1 MKKVKK
7 IITGFLTV
15 FLFMAM
21 VLPMTTVKASEE
33 KEVAEKRMYTVTFR
47 AGNVAS
53 FDTDKITV
61 SDGMEVTKNYIKVK
75 VAKGDTLALT
85 VPDWESDARLTSWF
99 SNCLHYEK
107 EAAYGLK
114 AFSGVVGTAVER
126 NTEYVLDYKRLI
138 NPVSYTVSFV
148 DSQTKEQIAAPQIIY
163 GNAEETITVLPVTVS
178 DYTPTESRK
187 TLKLE
192 KGKENTA
199 TFEYCYTGTVETITS
214 TVTNVVPGTTRTETV
229 VNEVEET
236 VIVPGTA
243 QPSGFT
249 ANVVN
254 NASNTANNR
263 ANGGGNA
270 LNTPAGNIANNVA
283 DNSANNAADNAVN
296 APADENEDQTVDD
309 GNVEIPEEQTPL
321 VDGDENDGV
330 VDIEE
335 SVTPLA
341 NTAEDE
347 STVSGD
353 VDGKDADLAA
363 QEIDAASV
371 PVAVPVIGG
380 IAAVFVVGLIV
391 FLIYKNRK
399 RSK

>member
-15 FLFMAM
+15 FIFMAL

-33 KEVAEKRMYTVTFR
+33 KEAVEKRMYTVTFR
-47 AGNVAS
+47 AGNIAC
-53 FDTDKITV
+53 FDIDKITV
-61 SDGMEVTKNYIKVK
+61 SEGMEVTKNYIKVK
-75 VAKGDTLALT
+75 VAKGDTLAFT
-85 VPDWESDARLTSWF
+85 VPGWESDARLTSWF

-114 AFSGVVGTAVER
+114 AFNGVVGTAVER

-138 NPVSYTVSFV
+138 DPVSYTVSFI
-148 DSQTKEQIAAPQIIY
+148 DSQTKEQIAAPQITY
-163 GNAEETITVLPVTVS
+163 GNAEETITVIPVTVP
-178 DYTPTESRK
+178 DYTPVESSK
-187 TLKLE
+187 IIKLE

-199 TFEYCYTGTVETITS
+199 TFEYRYTGAVETITS

-236 VIVPGTA
+236 VIVPGTS
-243 QPSGFT
+243 QPTGFT

-254 NASNTANNR
+254 NASNAVN
-263 ANGGGNA
+263 APVGN
-270 LNTPAGNIANNVA
+270 TANNVA
-283 DNSANNAADNAVN
+283 DNSANNADQNVDN
-296 APADENEDQTVDD
+296 

-321 VDGDENDGV
+321 VDGV

-335 SVTPLA
+335 SETPLA

-380 IAAVFVVGLIV
+380 IAAVFIAGLIA
-391 FLIYKNRK
+391 FLVYKNRK

>member
-33 KEVAEKRMYTVTFR
+33 KEAVEKRMYTVTFR
-47 AGNVAS
+47 AGNIAC

-75 VAKGDTLALT
+75 VAKGDTLAFT
-85 VPDWESDARLTSWF
+85 VPGWESDARLTSWF

-114 AFSGVVGTAVER
+114 AFNGVVGTAVER

-138 NPVSYTVSFV
+138 DPVSYTVSFI
-148 DSQTKEQIAAPQIIY
+148 DSQTKEQIATPQIIY
-163 GNAEETITVLPVTVS
+163 GNAEETITVIPVTVS
-178 DYTPTESRK
+178 DYTPTESSK
-187 TLKLE
+187 IIKLE

-199 TFEYCYTGTVETITS
+199 TFEYRYTGAVETITS

-236 VIVPGTA
+236 VIVPGTS
-243 QPSGFT
+243 QPTGFT

-254 NASNTANNR
+254 NASNAVN
-263 ANGGGNA
+263 APVGN
-270 LNTPAGNIANNVA
+270 TANNVA
-283 DNSANNAADNAVN
+283 DNNANNAADNAVN
-296 APADENEDQTVDD
+296 APADDNEDRTVDD
-309 GNVEIPEEQTPL
+309 SNVEIPEEQTPL
-321 VDGDENDGV
+321 VDGDGNDGV

-335 SVTPLA
+335 SETPLA

-347 STVSGD
+347 NTVSGD
-353 VDGKDADLAA
+353 VDGNDADLAA

-380 IAAVFVVGLIV
+380 IAAVFIAGLIA
-391 FLIYKNRK
+391 FLVYKNRK

>member
-15 FLFMAM
+15 FIFMAL

-33 KEVAEKRMYTVTFR
+33 KEAVEKRMYTVTFR
-47 AGNVAS
+47 AGNIAC
-53 FDTDKITV
+53 FDIDKITV
-61 SDGMEVTKNYIKVK
+61 SEGMEVTKNYIKVK
-75 VAKGDTLALT
+75 VAKGDTLAFT
-85 VPDWESDARLTSWF
+85 VPGWESDARLTSWF

-114 AFSGVVGTAVER
+114 AFNGVVGTAVER

-138 NPVSYTVSFV
+138 DPVSYTVSFI
-148 DSQTKEQIAAPQIIY
+148 DSQTKEQIAAPQITY
-163 GNAEETITVLPVTVS
+163 GNAEETITVIPVTVP
-178 DYTPTESRK
+178 DYTPVESSK
-187 TLKLE
+187 IIKLE

-199 TFEYCYTGTVETITS
+199 TFEYRYTGAVETITS

-236 VIVPGTA
+236 VIVPGTS
-243 QPSGFT
+243 QPTGFT

-254 NASNTANNR
+254 NASNAVNAPVGNTAK
-263 ANGGGNA
+263 
-270 LNTPAGNIANNVA
+270 NVA
-283 DNSANNAADNAVN
+283 DNNANNAADNAVN
-296 APADENEDQTVDD
+296 APADDNEDQTVDD
-309 GNVEIPEEQTPL
+309 SNVEIPEEQTPL
-321 VDGDENDGV
+321 VDGDGNDGV
-330 VDIEE
+330 VAIEE
-335 SVTPLA
+335 SETPLA
-341 NTAEDE
+341 NTAEDA
-347 STVSGD
+347 STASGD
-353 VDGKDADLAA
+353 VNGKDADLAA

-380 IAAVFVVGLIV
+380 ITAVFVVGLIV

-399 RSK
+399 KSK

>member
-7 IITGFLTV
+7 ISTGFLTV

-47 AGNVAS
+47 AGNIAC

-75 VAKGDTLALT
+75 VAKGDTLAFT

-114 AFSGVVGTAVER
+114 AFNGVVGTAVER

-138 NPVSYTVSFV
+138 NPVSYTVSFI
-148 DSQTKEQIAAPQIIY
+148 DSQTKEQIATPQIIY
-163 GNAEETITVLPVTVS
+163 GNAEETITVIPVTVS
-178 DYTPTESRK
+178 DYTPTESSK

-192 KGKENTA
+192 KGKENAA
-199 TFEYCYTGTVETITS
+199 TFEYHYTGAVETITS
-214 TVTNVVPGTTRTETV
+214 TVTNVVLGTTRTETV

-236 VIVPGTA
+236 VIVPGTS
-243 QPSGFT
+243 QPTGFT

-254 NASNTANNR
+254 NASNAVN
-263 ANGGGNA
+263 APVGN
-270 LNTPAGNIANNVA
+270 TANNVA
-283 DNSANNAADNAVN
+283 DNNANNAADNAVN
-296 APADENEDQTVDD
+296 APADDNEDQTVDD
-309 GNVEIPEEQTPL
+309 SNVEITEEQTPL
-321 VDGDENDGV
+321 VDGDGNDGV

-335 SVTPLA
+335 SETPLA
-341 NTAEDE
+341 NTEEDA
-347 STVSGD
+347 STASGD
-353 VDGKDADLAA
+353 VDGNDADLAA

-380 IAAVFVVGLIV
+380 ITAVFVVGLIV

-399 RSK
+399 QSK

>member
-15 FLFMAM
+15 FIFMAL

-33 KEVAEKRMYTVTFR
+33 KEVVEKRMYTVTFR
-47 AGNVAS
+47 AGNIAC
-53 FDTDKITV
+53 FDIDKITV
-61 SDGMEVTKNYIKVK
+61 SEGMEVTKNYIKVK
-75 VAKGDTLALT
+75 VAKGDTLAFT
-85 VPDWESDARLTSWF
+85 VPGWESDARLTSWF

-114 AFSGVVGTAVER
+114 AFNGVVGTAVER

-138 NPVSYTVSFV
+138 DPVSYTVSFI
-148 DSQTKEQIAAPQIIY
+148 DSQTKEQIAAPQITY
-163 GNAEETITVLPVTVS
+163 GNAEETITVTPVTVS
-178 DYTPTESRK
+178 DYTPMESSK
-187 TLKLE
+187 IIKLE

-199 TFEYCYTGTVETITS
+199 TFEYRYTGAVETITS

-229 VNEVEET
+229 VTRSRRRSSFPEL
-236 VIVPGTA
+236 
-243 QPSGFT
+243 PSRPDVT

-254 NASNTANNR
+254 NASNTADNR

-270 LNTPAGNIANNVA
+270 ANTAATNTANNVA
-283 DNSANNAADNAVN
+283 DNSANN
-296 APADENEDQTVDD
+296 EDQNVDN

-321 VDGDENDGV
+321 VAEGNDGV

-335 SVTPLA
+335 SETPLA
-341 NTAEDE
+341 NTAEDA

-353 VDGKDADLAA
+353 VNGKDADLAA

-380 IAAVFVVGLIV
+380 ITAVFIAGLIA
-391 FLIYKNRK
+391 FLVYKNRK

>member
-7 IITGFLTV
+7 IITGFLMV
-15 FLFMAM
+15 FIFMAL

-33 KEVAEKRMYTVTFR
+33 KEAVEKRMYTVTFR
-47 AGNVAS
+47 AGNIAC
-53 FDTDKITV
+53 FDIDKITV
-61 SDGMEVTKNYIKVK
+61 SEGMEVTKNYIKVK
-75 VAKGDTLALT
+75 VAKGDTLAFT
-85 VPDWESDARLTSWF
+85 VPGWESDARLTSWF

-114 AFSGVVGTAVER
+114 DFNGVAGTAVER

-138 NPVSYTVSFV
+138 DPVSYTVSFI
-148 DSQTKEQIAAPQIIY
+148 DSQTKEQIAAPQITY
-163 GNAEETITVLPVTVS
+163 GNAEETITVIPVTVP
-178 DYTPTESRK
+178 DYTPTESSK
-187 TLKLE
+187 IIKLE

-199 TFEYCYTGTVETITS
+199 TFEYRYTGAVETITS

-229 VNEVEET
+229 VSEVEET
-236 VIVPGTA
+236 VIVPGTS
-243 QPSGFT
+243 QPTGFT

-254 NASNTANNR
+254 NASNAVNAPVGNTANNVADNN
-263 ANGGGNA
+263 ANNA
-270 LNTPAGNIANNVA
+270 ADTAATNTANNVA
-283 DNSANNAADNAVN
+283 DNSANNADQNVDN
-296 APADENEDQTVDD
+296 

-321 VDGDENDGV
+321 VDEDGNDGV

-335 SVTPLA
+335 SETPLA

-380 IAAVFVVGLIV
+380 IAAVFIAGLIA
-391 FLIYKNRK
+391 FLVYKNRK

>member
-7 IITGFLTV
+7 IITGFLMV
-15 FLFMAM
+15 FIFMAL

-33 KEVAEKRMYTVTFR
+33 KEVAGKRMYTVTFR

-75 VAKGDTLALT
+75 VAKGDTLAFT
-85 VPDWESDARLTSWF
+85 VPGWESDARLTSWF

-138 NPVSYTVSFV
+138 DPVSYTVSFI
-148 DSQTKEQIAAPQIIY
+148 DSQTKEQIAAPQITY
-163 GNAEETITVLPVTVS
+163 GNAEETITVIPVTVP
-178 DYTPTESRK
+178 DYTPVESSK
-187 TLKLE
+187 IIKLE

-199 TFEYCYTGTVETITS
+199 TFEYRYTGAVETITS

-229 VNEVEET
+229 VSEVEET
-236 VIVPGTA
+236 VIVPGAA
-243 QPSGFT
+243 QPSGVT

-254 NASNTANNR
+254 NASNAVN
-263 ANGGGNA
+263 APVGN
-270 LNTPAGNIANNVA
+270 TANNVA
-283 DNSANNAADNAVN
+283 DNNANNAADNAVN
-296 APADENEDQTVDD
+296 APADDNEDQTVDD
-309 GNVEIPEEQTPL
+309 SNVEIPEEQTPL
-321 VDGDENDGV
+321 VDGDGNDGV

-335 SVTPLA
+335 SETPLA

-347 STVSGD
+347 NTVSGD

-380 IAAVFVVGLIV
+380 IVAVFIAGLIA
-391 FLIYKNRK
+391 FLVYKNRK

>member
-15 FLFMAM
+15 FIFMAL

-33 KEVAEKRMYTVTFR
+33 KEVVEKRMYTVTFR
-47 AGNVAS
+47 AGNIAC
-53 FDTDKITV
+53 FDIDKITV
-61 SDGMEVTKNYIKVK
+61 SEGMEVTKNYIKVK
-75 VAKGDTLALT
+75 VAKGDTLAFT
-85 VPDWESDARLTSWF
+85 VPGWESDARLTSWF

-114 AFSGVVGTAVER
+114 AFNGVVGTVVER

-138 NPVSYTVSFV
+138 DPVSYTVSFI
-148 DSQTKEQIAAPQIIY
+148 DSQTKEQIAAPQITY
-163 GNAEETITVLPVTVS
+163 GNAEETITVIPVTVP
-178 DYTPTESRK
+178 DYTPTESSK
-187 TLKLE
+187 IIKLE

-199 TFEYCYTGTVETITS
+199 TFEYRYTGAVETITS

-236 VIVPGTA
+236 VIVPGTF
-243 QPSGFT
+243 QPTGFT

-254 NASNTANNR
+254 NASNAVN
-263 ANGGGNA
+263 APVGN
-270 LNTPAGNIANNVA
+270 T
-283 DNSANNAADNAVN
+283 ANNAADNAVN
-296 APADENEDQTVDD
+296 APADDNEDQTVDD
-309 GNVEIPEEQTPL
+309 SNVEIPEEQTPL
-321 VDGDENDGV
+321 VDGDGNDGA

-335 SVTPLA
+335 SETPLA
-341 NTAEDE
+341 NTAEDA
-347 STVSGD
+347 STASGD
-353 VDGKDADLAA
+353 VNGNDADLAA

-380 IAAVFVVGLIV
+380 IAAVFIAGLIA
-391 FLIYKNRK
+391 FLVYKNRK

>member
-15 FLFMAM
+15 FIFMAL

-33 KEVAEKRMYTVTFR
+33 KEAVEKRMYTVTFR
-47 AGNVAS
+47 AGNIAC
-53 FDTDKITV
+53 FDIDKITV
-61 SDGMEVTKNYIKVK
+61 SEGMEVTKNYIKVK
-75 VAKGDTLALT
+75 VAKGDTLAFT
-85 VPDWESDARLTSWF
+85 VPGWESDAGLTSWF

-114 AFSGVVGTAVER
+114 AFNGVVGTAVER

-138 NPVSYTVSFV
+138 DPVSYTVSFI
-148 DSQTKEQIAAPQIIY
+148 DSQTKEQIAAPQITY
-163 GNAEETITVLPVTVS
+163 GNAEETITVIPVTVP
-178 DYTPTESRK
+178 DYTPVESSK
-187 TLKLE
+187 IIKLE

-199 TFEYCYTGTVETITS
+199 TFEYRYTGAVETITS

-236 VIVPGTA
+236 VIVPGTS
-243 QPSGFT
+243 QPTGFT

-254 NASNTANNR
+254 NASNAVN
-263 ANGGGNA
+263 APVGN
-270 LNTPAGNIANNVA
+270 TANNVA
-283 DNSANNAADNAVN
+283 DNNANNAADNAVN
-296 APADENEDQTVDD
+296 APADDNEDQTVDD
-309 GNVEIPEEQTPL
+309 SNVEIPEEQTPL
-321 VDGDENDGV
+321 VDGDGNDGV
-330 VDIEE
+330 VAIEE
-335 SVTPLA
+335 SETPLA
-341 NTAEDE
+341 NTAEDA
-347 STVSGD
+347 STASGD
-353 VDGKDADLAA
+353 VNGNDADLAA

-380 IAAVFVVGLIV
+380 ITAVFVVGLIV

-399 RSK
+399 KSK

>member
-75 VAKGDTLALT
+75 VAKGDTLAFT
-85 VPDWESDARLTSWF
+85 VPGWESDARLTSWF

-114 AFSGVVGTAVER
+114 AFNGVVGTAVER

-138 NPVSYTVSFV
+138 DPVSYTVSFI
-148 DSQTKEQIAAPQIIY
+148 DSQTKEQIATPQIIY
-163 GNAEETITVLPVTVS
+163 GNAEETITVIPVTVS
-178 DYTPTESRK
+178 DYTPTESSK
-187 TLKLE
+187 IIKLE

-199 TFEYCYTGTVETITS
+199 TFEYRYTGAVETITS

-236 VIVPGTA
+236 VIVPGTS
-243 QPSGFT
+243 QPTGFT

-254 NASNTANNR
+254 NASNAVN
-263 ANGGGNA
+263 APVGN
-270 LNTPAGNIANNVA
+270 TANNVA
-283 DNSANNAADNAVN
+283 DNNANNAADNAVN
-296 APADENEDQTVDD
+296 APADDNEDRTVDD
-309 GNVEIPEEQTPL
+309 SNVEIPEEQTPL
-321 VDGDENDGV
+321 VDGDGNDGV

-335 SVTPLA
+335 SETPLA

-347 STVSGD
+347 NTVSGD
-353 VDGKDADLAA
+353 VDGNDADLAA

-380 IAAVFVVGLIV
+380 IAAVFIAGLIA
-391 FLIYKNRK
+391 FLVYKNRK

>member
-15 FLFMAM
+15 FIFMAL

-33 KEVAEKRMYTVTFR
+33 KEVVEKRMYTVTFR
-47 AGNVAS
+47 AGNIAC
-53 FDTDKITV
+53 FDIDKITV
-61 SDGMEVTKNYIKVK
+61 SEGMEVTKNYIKVK
-75 VAKGDTLALT
+75 VAKGDTLAFT
-85 VPDWESDARLTSWF
+85 VPGWESDARLTSWF

-114 AFSGVVGTAVER
+114 AFNGVVGTVVER

-138 NPVSYTVSFV
+138 DPVSYTVSFI
-148 DSQTKEQIAAPQIIY
+148 DSQTKEQIAAPQITY
-163 GNAEETITVLPVTVS
+163 GNAEETITVIPVTVP
-178 DYTPTESRK
+178 DYTPTESSK
-187 TLKLE
+187 IIKLE

-199 TFEYCYTGTVETITS
+199 TFEYRYTGAVETITS

-236 VIVPGTA
+236 VIVPGTS
-243 QPSGFT
+243 QPTGFT

-254 NASNTANNR
+254 NASNAVN
-263 ANGGGNA
+263 APVGN
-270 LNTPAGNIANNVA
+270 TANNVA
-283 DNSANNAADNAVN
+283 DNNANNASNAVN
-296 APADENEDQTVDD
+296 APADDNEDQTVDD
-309 GNVEIPEEQTPL
+309 SNVEIPEEQTPL
-321 VDGDENDGV
+321 VDGDGNDGA

-335 SVTPLA
+335 SETPLA
-341 NTAEDE
+341 NTAEDA
-347 STVSGD
+347 STASGD
-353 VDGKDADLAA
+353 VNGNDADLAA

-380 IAAVFVVGLIV
+380 ITAVFVVGLIV

-399 RSK
+399 KSK

>member
-15 FLFMAM
+15 FIFMAL

-33 KEVAEKRMYTVTFR
+33 KEVVEKRMYTVTFR
-47 AGNVAS
+47 AGNIAC
-53 FDTDKITV
+53 FDIDKITV
-61 SDGMEVTKNYIKVK
+61 SEGMEVTKNYIKVK
-75 VAKGDTLALT
+75 VVKGDTLAFT
-85 VPDWESDARLTSWF
+85 VPGWESDARLTSWF

-114 AFSGVVGTAVER
+114 AFNGVVGTAVER

-138 NPVSYTVSFV
+138 NPVSYTVSFI
-148 DSQTKEQIAAPQIIY
+148 DSQTKEQIAAPQITY
-163 GNAEETITVLPVTVS
+163 GNAEETITVIPVTVP
-178 DYTPTESRK
+178 DYTPTESSK
-187 TLKLE
+187 IIKLE

-199 TFEYCYTGTVETITS
+199 TFEYRYTGAVETITS

-236 VIVPGTA
+236 VIVPGTS
-243 QPSGFT
+243 QPTGFT

-254 NASNTANNR
+254 NASNAVN
-263 ANGGGNA
+263 APVGN
-270 LNTPAGNIANNVA
+270 T
-283 DNSANNAADNAVN
+283 ANNAADNAVN
-296 APADENEDQTVDD
+296 APADDNEDQTVDD
-309 GNVEIPEEQTPL
+309 SNVEIPEEQTPL
-321 VDGDENDGV
+321 VDGDGNDGA

-335 SVTPLA
+335 SETPLA
-341 NTAEDE
+341 NTAEDA
-347 STVSGD
+347 STASGD
-353 VDGKDADLAA
+353 VNGNDADLAA

-380 IAAVFVVGLIV
+380 ITAVFVVGLIV

>member
-15 FLFMAM
+15 FIFMAM

-75 VAKGDTLALT
+75 VAKGDTLAFT
-85 VPDWESDARLTSWF
+85 VPGWESDAGLTSWF

-138 NPVSYTVSFV
+138 DPVSYTVSFI
-148 DSQTKEQIAAPQIIY
+148 DSQTKEQIATPQIIY
-163 GNAEETITVLPVTVS
+163 GNAEETIMVTPVTVS
-178 DYTPTESRK
+178 DYTPTESSK
-187 TLKLE
+187 IIKLE

-199 TFEYCYTGTVETITS
+199 TFEYRYTGAVETITS
-214 TVTNVVPGTTRTETV
+214 TVTNVVSGTTRTETV

-236 VIVPGTA
+236 VIVPGTS
-243 QPSGFT
+243 QPTGFT

-254 NASNTANNR
+254 NASNAVN
-263 ANGGGNA
+263 APVGN
-270 LNTPAGNIANNVA
+270 TANNVA
-283 DNSANNAADNAVN
+283 DNNANNAADNAVN
-296 APADENEDQTVDD
+296 APADDNEDQTVDD
-309 GNVEIPEEQTPL
+309 NNVEIPEEQTPL
-321 VDGDENDGV
+321 VDGDGNDGV

-335 SVTPLA
+335 SETPLA

-347 STVSGD
+347 NTVSGD
-353 VDGKDADLAA
+353 VDGNDADLAA

-380 IAAVFVVGLIV
+380 IAAVFIAGLIA
-391 FLIYKNRK
+391 FLVYKNRK

>member
-7 IITGFLTV
+7 IITGFLMV
-15 FLFMAM
+15 FIFMAM

-33 KEVAEKRMYTVTFR
+33 KEAVEKRMYTVTFR

-75 VAKGDTLALT
+75 VAKGDTLAFT
-85 VPDWESDARLTSWF
+85 VPGWESDAGLTSWF

-114 AFSGVVGTAVER
+114 DFNGVVGTAVER

-138 NPVSYTVSFV
+138 DPVSYTVSFI
-148 DSQTKEQIAAPQIIY
+148 DSQTKEQIATPQIIY
-163 GNAEETITVLPVTVS
+163 GNAEETIMVTPVTVS
-178 DYTPTESRK
+178 DYTPTESSK
-187 TLKLE
+187 IIKLE

-199 TFEYCYTGTVETITS
+199 TFEYRYTGAVETITS

-229 VNEVEET
+229 VSEVEET
-236 VIVPGTA
+236 VIVPGAA
-243 QPSGFT
+243 QPSGVT

-254 NASNTANNR
+254 NASNAVN
-263 ANGGGNA
+263 APVGN
-270 LNTPAGNIANNVA
+270 TANNVA
-283 DNSANNAADNAVN
+283 DNNANNAADNAVN
-296 APADENEDQTVDD
+296 APADDNEDQTVDD
-309 GNVEIPEEQTPL
+309 SNVEIPEEQTPL
-321 VDGDENDGV
+321 VDGDGNDGA

-335 SVTPLA
+335 SETPLA
-341 NTAEDE
+341 NTAEDA
-347 STVSGD
+347 STASGD
-353 VDGKDADLAA
+353 VNGNDADLAA

-380 IAAVFVVGLIV
+380 ITAVFVVGLIV

-399 RSK
+399 KSK

>member
-15 FLFMAM
+15 FIFMAL

-33 KEVAEKRMYTVTFR
+33 KEVVEKRMYTVTFR
-47 AGNVAS
+47 AGNIAC
-53 FDTDKITV
+53 FDIDKITV
-61 SDGMEVTKNYIKVK
+61 SEGMEVTKNYIKVK
-75 VAKGDTLALT
+75 VAKGDTLAFT
-85 VPDWESDARLTSWF
+85 VPGWESDARLTSWF

-114 AFSGVVGTAVER
+114 AFNGVVGTVVER

-138 NPVSYTVSFV
+138 DPVSYTVSFI
-148 DSQTKEQIAAPQIIY
+148 DSQTKEQIAAPQITY
-163 GNAEETITVLPVTVS
+163 GNAEETITVIPVTVP
-178 DYTPTESRK
+178 DYTPTESSK
-187 TLKLE
+187 IIKLE
-192 KGKENTA
+192 KGKGNTA
-199 TFEYCYTGTVETITS
+199 TFEYRYTGAVETITS

-236 VIVPGTA
+236 VIVPGTF
-243 QPSGFT
+243 QPTGFT

-254 NASNTANNR
+254 NASNAVN
-263 ANGGGNA
+263 APVGN
-270 LNTPAGNIANNVA
+270 T
-283 DNSANNAADNAVN
+283 ANNAADNAVN
-296 APADENEDQTVDD
+296 APADDNEDQTVDD
-309 GNVEIPEEQTPL
+309 SNVEIPEEQTPL
-321 VDGDENDGV
+321 VDGDGNDGA

-335 SVTPLA
+335 SETPLA
-341 NTAEDE
+341 NTAEDA
-347 STVSGD
+347 STASGD
-353 VDGKDADLAA
+353 VNGNDADLAA

-380 IAAVFVVGLIV
+380 ITAVFVVGLIV

-399 RSK
+399 KSK

>member
-33 KEVAEKRMYTVTFR
+33 KEAVEKRMYTVTFR
-47 AGNVAS
+47 AGNIAC

-75 VAKGDTLALT
+75 VAKGDTLAFT
-85 VPDWESDARLTSWF
+85 VPGWESDARLTSWF

-114 AFSGVVGTAVER
+114 AFNGVVGTAVER

-138 NPVSYTVSFV
+138 DPVSYTVSFI
-148 DSQTKEQIAAPQIIY
+148 DSQTKEQIATPQIIY
-163 GNAEETITVLPVTVS
+163 GNAEETITVIPVTVS
-178 DYTPTESRK
+178 DYTPTESSK

-192 KGKENTA
+192 KGKENAA
-199 TFEYCYTGTVETITS
+199 TFEYHYTGAVETITS

-236 VIVPGTA
+236 VIVPGTS
-243 QPSGFT
+243 QPTGFT

-254 NASNTANNR
+254 NASNAVN
-263 ANGGGNA
+263 APVGN
-270 LNTPAGNIANNVA
+270 TANNVA
-283 DNSANNAADNAVN
+283 DNNANNAADNAVN
-296 APADENEDQTVDD
+296 APADDNEDQTVDD
-309 GNVEIPEEQTPL
+309 SNVEIPEEQTPL
-321 VDGDENDGV
+321 VDGDGNDGV

-335 SVTPLA
+335 SETPLA

-347 STVSGD
+347 NTVSGD
-353 VDGKDADLAA
+353 VDGNDADLAA

-380 IAAVFVVGLIV
+380 IAAVFIAGLIA
-391 FLIYKNRK
+391 FLVYKNRK

>member
-47 AGNVAS
+47 AGNIAC

-75 VAKGDTLALT
+75 VAKGDTLAFT
-85 VPDWESDARLTSWF
+85 VPGWESDARLTSWF

-138 NPVSYTVSFV
+138 DPVSYTVSFI
-148 DSQTKEQIAAPQIIY
+148 DSQTKEQIATPQIIY
-163 GNAEETITVLPVTVS
+163 GNAEETITVIPVTVS
-178 DYTPTESRK
+178 DYTPTESSK
-187 TLKLE
+187 IIKLE

-199 TFEYCYTGTVETITS
+199 TFEYRYTGAVETITS

-236 VIVPGTA
+236 VIVPGTS
-243 QPSGFT
+243 QPTGFT

-254 NASNTANNR
+254 NASNAVN
-263 ANGGGNA
+263 APVGN
-270 LNTPAGNIANNVA
+270 TANNVA
-283 DNSANNAADNAVN
+283 DNNANNAADNAVN
-296 APADENEDQTVDD
+296 APADDNEDQTVDD
-309 GNVEIPEEQTPL
+309 SNVEIPEEQTPL
-321 VDGDENDGV
+321 VDGDGNDGV

-335 SVTPLA
+335 SETPLA
-341 NTAEDE
+341 NTAEDA
-347 STVSGD
+347 STASGD
-353 VDGKDADLAA
+353 VNGNDADLAA

-380 IAAVFVVGLIV
+380 ITAVFVVGLIV

-399 RSK
+399 KSK

>member
-15 FLFMAM
+15 FLFMAL

-33 KEVAEKRMYTVTFR
+33 KEAVEKRMYTVTFR
-47 AGNVAS
+47 AGNIAC

-75 VAKGDTLALT
+75 VAKGDTLAFT
-85 VPDWESDARLTSWF
+85 VPGWESDARLTSWF

-114 AFSGVVGTAVER
+114 AFNGVVGTAVER

-138 NPVSYTVSFV
+138 DPVSYTVSFI
-148 DSQTKEQIAAPQIIY
+148 DSQTKEQIATPQIIY
-163 GNAEETITVLPVTVS
+163 GNAEETITVIPVTVS
-178 DYTPTESRK
+178 DYTPTESSK
-187 TLKLE
+187 IIKLE

-199 TFEYCYTGTVETITS
+199 TFEYRYTGAVETITS

-236 VIVPGTA
+236 VIVPGTS
-243 QPSGFT
+243 QPTGFT

-254 NASNTANNR
+254 NASNAVN
-263 ANGGGNA
+263 APVGN
-270 LNTPAGNIANNVA
+270 TANNVA
-283 DNSANNAADNAVN
+283 DNNANNAADNAVN
-296 APADENEDQTVDD
+296 APADDNEDQTVDD
-309 GNVEIPEEQTPL
+309 SNVEIPEEQTPL
-321 VDGDENDGV
+321 VDGDGNDGV

-335 SVTPLA
+335 SETPLA

-347 STVSGD
+347 NTVSGD
-353 VDGKDADLAA
+353 VDGNDADLAS

-380 IAAVFVVGLIV
+380 ITAVFVVGLIV

-399 RSK
+399 QSK

>member
-7 IITGFLTV
+7 IITGFLMV
-15 FLFMAM
+15 FIFMAM

-33 KEVAEKRMYTVTFR
+33 KEAVEKRMYTVTFR

-75 VAKGDTLALT
+75 VAKGDTLAFT
-85 VPDWESDARLTSWF
+85 VPSWESDAGLTSWF

-114 AFSGVVGTAVER
+114 AFNGVVGTVVER

-138 NPVSYTVSFV
+138 DPVSYTVSFI
-148 DSQTKEQIAAPQIIY
+148 DSQTKEQIAAPQITY
-163 GNAEETITVLPVTVS
+163 GNAEETITVIPVTVP
-178 DYTPTESRK
+178 DYTPVESSK
-187 TLKLE
+187 IIKLE

-199 TFEYCYTGTVETITS
+199 TFEYRYTGAVETITS

-229 VNEVEET
+229 VSEVEET
-236 VIVPGTA
+236 VIVPGAA
-243 QPSGFT
+243 QPSGVT

-254 NASNTANNR
+254 NASNAVN
-263 ANGGGNA
+263 APVGN
-270 LNTPAGNIANNVA
+270 TANNVA
-283 DNSANNAADNAVN
+283 DNNANNAADNAVN
-296 APADENEDQTVDD
+296 APADDNEDQTVDD
-309 GNVEIPEEQTPL
+309 SNVEIPEEQTPL
-321 VDGDENDGV
+321 VDGDGNDGA

-335 SVTPLA
+335 SETPLA
-341 NTAEDE
+341 NTAEDA
-347 STVSGD
+347 STASGD
-353 VDGKDADLAA
+353 VNGNDADLAA

-380 IAAVFVVGLIV
+380 ITAVFVVGLIV

-399 RSK
+399 KSK

>member
-15 FLFMAM
+15 FIFMAL

-33 KEVAEKRMYTVTFR
+33 KEVVEKRMYTVTFR
-47 AGNVAS
+47 AGNIAC
-53 FDTDKITV
+53 FDIDKITV
-61 SDGMEVTKNYIKVK
+61 SEGMEVTKNYIKVK
-75 VAKGDTLALT
+75 VAKGDTLAFT
-85 VPDWESDARLTSWF
+85 VPGWESDARLTSWF

-114 AFSGVVGTAVER
+114 AFNGVVGTAVER

-138 NPVSYTVSFV
+138 DPVSYTVSFI
-148 DSQTKEQIAAPQIIY
+148 DSQTKEQIAAPQITY
-163 GNAEETITVLPVTVS
+163 GNAEETITVIPVTVP
-178 DYTPTESRK
+178 DYTPVESSK
-187 TLKLE
+187 IIKLE

-199 TFEYCYTGTVETITS
+199 TFEYRYTGAVETITS

-236 VIVPGTA
+236 VIVPGTS
-243 QPSGFT
+243 QPTGFT

-254 NASNTANNR
+254 NASNAVN
-263 ANGGGNA
+263 APVGN
-270 LNTPAGNIANNVA
+270 TANNVA
-283 DNSANNAADNAVN
+283 DNNANNAADNAVN
-296 APADENEDQTVDD
+296 APADDNEDQTVDD
-309 GNVEIPEEQTPL
+309 SNVEIPEEQTPL
-321 VDGDENDGV
+321 VDGDGNDGA

-335 SVTPLA
+335 SETPLA

-353 VDGKDADLAA
+353 VDGNDADLAA

-380 IAAVFVVGLIV
+380 ITAVFVVGLIV

-399 RSK
+399 KSK

>member
-1 MKKVKK
+1 MKTVKK

-15 FLFMAM
+15 FIFMAL

-33 KEVAEKRMYTVTFR
+33 KEVAGKRMYTVTFR

-75 VAKGDTLALT
+75 VAKGDTLAFT
-85 VPDWESDARLTSWF
+85 VPGWESDAGLTSWF

-138 NPVSYTVSFV
+138 DPVSYTVSFI
-148 DSQTKEQIAAPQIIY
+148 DSQTKEQIAAPQITY
-163 GNAEETITVLPVTVS
+163 GNAEETITVIPVTVP
-178 DYTPTESRK
+178 DYTSVESSK
-187 TLKLE
+187 IIKLE

-199 TFEYCYTGTVETITS
+199 TFEYRYTGAVETITS

-229 VNEVEET
+229 VSEVEET
-236 VIVPGTA
+236 VSIPGAA
-243 QPSGFT
+243 QPSGVT

-254 NASNTANNR
+254 NASNAV
-263 ANGGGNA
+263 
-270 LNTPAGNIANNVA
+270 NTPVGNTANNVA
-283 DNSANNAADNAVN
+283 DNNANNAADNAVN
-296 APADENEDQTVDD
+296 APADDNEDQTVDD
-309 GNVEIPEEQTPL
+309 SNVEIPEEQTPL
-321 VDGDENDGV
+321 VDGDGNDGV

-335 SVTPLA
+335 SETPLA
-341 NTAEDE
+341 NTAEDA
-347 STVSGD
+347 STASGD
-353 VDGKDADLAA
+353 VNGNDADLAA

-380 IAAVFVVGLIV
+380 IAAVFIAGLIA
-391 FLIYKNRK
+391 FLVYKNRK

>member
-15 FLFMAM
+15 FIFMAL

-33 KEVAEKRMYTVTFR
+33 KEAVEKRMYTVTFR
-47 AGNVAS
+47 AGNIAC
-53 FDTDKITV
+53 FDIDKITV
-61 SDGMEVTKNYIKVK
+61 SEGMEVTKNYIKVK
-75 VAKGDTLALT
+75 VAKGDTLAFT
-85 VPDWESDARLTSWF
+85 VPGWESDARLTSWF

-114 AFSGVVGTAVER
+114 AFNGVVGTAVER

-138 NPVSYTVSFV
+138 DPVSYTVSFI
-148 DSQTKEQIAAPQIIY
+148 DSQTKEQIAAPQITY
-163 GNAEETITVLPVTVS
+163 GNAEETITVIPVTVP
-178 DYTPTESRK
+178 DYTPVESSK
-187 TLKLE
+187 IIKLE

-199 TFEYCYTGTVETITS
+199 TFEYRYTGAVETITS

-236 VIVPGTA
+236 VIVPGTS
-243 QPSGFT
+243 QPTGFT

-254 NASNTANNR
+254 NASNAVN
-263 ANGGGNA
+263 APVGN
-270 LNTPAGNIANNVA
+270 TANNVA
-283 DNSANNAADNAVN
+283 DNNENNAADNAVN
-296 APADENEDQTVDD
+296 APADDNEDQTVDD
-309 GNVEIPEEQTPL
+309 SNVEIPEEQTPL
-321 VDGDENDGV
+321 VDGDGNDGV
-330 VDIEE
+330 VAIEE
-335 SVTPLA
+335 SETPLA
-341 NTAEDE
+341 NTAEDA
-347 STVSGD
+347 STASGD
-353 VDGKDADLAA
+353 VNGKDADLAA

-380 IAAVFVVGLIV
+380 ITAVFVVGLIV

-399 RSK
+399 KSK

>member
-15 FLFMAM
+15 FIFMAL

-33 KEVAEKRMYTVTFR
+33 KEVVEKRMYTVTFR
-47 AGNVAS
+47 AGNIAC
-53 FDTDKITV
+53 FDIDKITV
-61 SDGMEVTKNYIKVK
+61 SEGMEVTKNYIKVK
-75 VAKGDTLALT
+75 VAKGDTLAFT
-85 VPDWESDARLTSWF
+85 VPGWESDARLTSWF

-114 AFSGVVGTAVER
+114 AFNGVVGTVVER

-138 NPVSYTVSFV
+138 DPVSYTVSFI
-148 DSQTKEQIAAPQIIY
+148 DSQTKEQIAAPQITY
-163 GNAEETITVLPVTVS
+163 GNAEETITVIPVTVP
-178 DYTPTESRK
+178 DYTPTESSK
-187 TLKLE
+187 IIKLE

-199 TFEYCYTGTVETITS
+199 TFEYRYTGAVETITS

-236 VIVPGTA
+236 VIVPGTS
-243 QPSGFT
+243 QPTGFT

-254 NASNTANNR
+254 NASNAVN
-263 ANGGGNA
+263 APVGN
-270 LNTPAGNIANNVA
+270 T
-283 DNSANNAADNAVN
+283 ANNAADNAVN
-296 APADENEDQTVDD
+296 APADDNEDQTVDD
-309 GNVEIPEEQTPL
+309 SNVEIPEEQTPL
-321 VDGDENDGV
+321 VDGDGNDGA

-335 SVTPLA
+335 SETPLA
-341 NTAEDE
+341 NTAEDA
-347 STVSGD
+347 STASGD
-353 VDGKDADLAA
+353 VNGNDADLAA
-363 QEIDAASV
+363 QEIDAAYV

-380 IAAVFVVGLIV
+380 ITAVFVVGLIV

-399 RSK
+399 KSK

>member
-15 FLFMAM
+15 FIFMAL

-33 KEVAEKRMYTVTFR
+33 KEVVEKRMYTVTFR
-47 AGNVAS
+47 AGNIAC
-53 FDTDKITV
+53 FDIDKITV
-61 SDGMEVTKNYIKVK
+61 SEGMEVTKNYIKVK
-75 VAKGDTLALT
+75 VAKGDTLAFT
-85 VPDWESDARLTSWF
+85 VPGWESDARLTSWF

-114 AFSGVVGTAVER
+114 AFNGVVGTVVER

-138 NPVSYTVSFV
+138 DPVSYTVSFI
-148 DSQTKEQIAAPQIIY
+148 DSQTKEQIAAPQITY
-163 GNAEETITVLPVTVS
+163 GNAEETITVIPVTVP
-178 DYTPTESRK
+178 DYTPTESSK
-187 TLKLE
+187 IIKLE

-199 TFEYCYTGTVETITS
+199 TFEYRYTGAVETITS

-236 VIVPGTA
+236 VIVPGTS
-243 QPSGFT
+243 QPTGFT

-254 NASNTANNR
+254 NASNAVN
-263 ANGGGNA
+263 APVGN
-270 LNTPAGNIANNVA
+270 TANNVA
-283 DNSANNAADNAVN
+283 DNNANNVADNAVN
-296 APADENEDQTVDD
+296 APADDNEDQTVDD
-309 GNVEIPEEQTPL
+309 SNVEIPEEQTPL
-321 VDGDENDGV
+321 VDGDGNDGV
-330 VDIEE
+330 VAIEE
-335 SVTPLA
+335 SETPLA

-380 IAAVFVVGLIV
+380 ITAVFVVGLIV

-399 RSK
+399 KSK

>member
-21 VLPMTTVKASEE
+21 VLPMTMVKASEE

-47 AGNVAS
+47 AGNIAC

-75 VAKGDTLALT
+75 VAKGDTLAFT
-85 VPDWESDARLTSWF
+85 VPGWESDARLTSWF

-114 AFSGVVGTAVER
+114 AFNGVVGTAVER

-138 NPVSYTVSFV
+138 DPVSYTVSFI
-148 DSQTKEQIAAPQIIY
+148 DSQTKEQIATPQIIY
-163 GNAEETITVLPVTVS
+163 GNAEETITVIPVTVS
-178 DYTPTESRK
+178 DYTPTESSK
-187 TLKLE
+187 IIKLE

-199 TFEYCYTGTVETITS
+199 TFEYRYSGAVETITS

-236 VIVPGTA
+236 VIVPGTS
-243 QPSGFT
+243 QPTGFT

-254 NASNTANNR
+254 NASNAVN
-263 ANGGGNA
+263 APVGN
-270 LNTPAGNIANNVA
+270 TANNVA
-283 DNSANNAADNAVN
+283 DNNANNAADNAVN
-296 APADENEDQTVDD
+296 APADDNEDRTVDD
-309 GNVEIPEEQTPL
+309 SNVEIPEEQTPL
-321 VDGDENDGV
+321 VDGDGNDGV

-335 SVTPLA
+335 SETPLA

-347 STVSGD
+347 NTVSGD
-353 VDGKDADLAA
+353 VDGNDADLAS

-380 IAAVFVVGLIV
+380 IAAVFIAGLIA
-391 FLIYKNRK
+391 FLVYKNRK

>member
-15 FLFMAM
+15 FIFMAL

-33 KEVAEKRMYTVTFR
+33 KEVVEKRMYTVTFR
-47 AGNVAS
+47 AGNIAC
-53 FDTDKITV
+53 FDIDKITV
-61 SDGMEVTKNYIKVK
+61 SEGMEVTKNYIKVK
-75 VAKGDTLALT
+75 VAKGDTLAFT
-85 VPDWESDARLTSWF
+85 VPGWESDARLTSWF

-114 AFSGVVGTAVER
+114 AFNGVVGTAVER

-138 NPVSYTVSFV
+138 DPVSYTVSFI
-148 DSQTKEQIAAPQIIY
+148 DSQTKEQIATPQIIY
-163 GNAEETITVLPVTVS
+163 GNAEEIIMVTPVTVS
-178 DYTPTESRK
+178 DYTPTESSK
-187 TLKLE
+187 TIKLE
-192 KGKENTA
+192 KGKGNTA
-199 TFEYCYTGTVETITS
+199 TFEYHYTGAVETITS

-229 VNEVEET
+229 VSEVEET
-236 VIVPGTA
+236 VIIPGAA
-243 QPSGFT
+243 QPSGVT

-254 NASNTANNR
+254 NAANTA
-263 ANGGGNA
+263 AT
-270 LNTPAGNIANNVA
+270 NTANNVA
-283 DNSANNAADNAVN
+283 DNSANNADQNVDN
-296 APADENEDQTVDD
+296 

-321 VDGDENDGV
+321 VDGV

-335 SVTPLA
+335 SETPLA

-380 IAAVFVVGLIV
+380 IAAVFIAGLIA
-391 FLIYKNRK
+391 FLVYKNRK

>member
-15 FLFMAM
+15 FIFMAL

-33 KEVAEKRMYTVTFR
+33 KEVVEKRMYTVTFR
-47 AGNVAS
+47 AGNIAC
-53 FDTDKITV
+53 FDIDKITV
-61 SDGMEVTKNYIKVK
+61 SEGMEVTKNYIKVK
-75 VAKGDTLALT
+75 VVKGDTLAFT
-85 VPDWESDARLTSWF
+85 VPGWESDARLTSWF

-114 AFSGVVGTAVER
+114 AFNGVVGTAVER

-138 NPVSYTVSFV
+138 NPVSYTVSFI
-148 DSQTKEQIAAPQIIY
+148 DSQTKEQIAAPQITY
-163 GNAEETITVLPVTVS
+163 GNAEETITVIPVTVP
-178 DYTPTESRK
+178 DYTPTESSK
-187 TLKLE
+187 IIKLE

-199 TFEYCYTGTVETITS
+199 TFEYRYTGAVETITS

-236 VIVPGTA
+236 VIVPETS
-243 QPSGFT
+243 QPTGFT

-254 NASNTANNR
+254 NASNAVN
-263 ANGGGNA
+263 APVGN
-270 LNTPAGNIANNVA
+270 T
-283 DNSANNAADNAVN
+283 ANNAADNAVN
-296 APADENEDQTVDD
+296 APADDNEDQTVDD
-309 GNVEIPEEQTPL
+309 SNVEIPEEQTPL
-321 VDGDENDGV
+321 VDGDGNDGA

-335 SVTPLA
+335 SETPLA
-341 NTAEDE
+341 NTAEDA
-347 STVSGD
+347 STASGD
-353 VDGKDADLAA
+353 VNGNDADLAA

-380 IAAVFVVGLIV
+380 ITAVFVVGLIV

-399 RSK
+399 KSK

>member
-15 FLFMAM
+15 FIFMAL

-33 KEVAEKRMYTVTFR
+33 KEAVEKRMYTVTFR
-47 AGNVAS
+47 AGNIAC
-53 FDTDKITV
+53 FDIDKITV
-61 SDGMEVTKNYIKVK
+61 SEGMEVTKNYIKVK
-75 VAKGDTLALT
+75 VAKGDTLAFT
-85 VPDWESDARLTSWF
+85 VPGWESDAGLTSWF

-114 AFSGVVGTAVER
+114 AFNGVVGTVVER

-138 NPVSYTVSFV
+138 DPVSYTVSFI
-148 DSQTKEQIAAPQIIY
+148 DSQTKEQIAAPQITY
-163 GNAEETITVLPVTVS
+163 GNAEETITVIPVTVP
-178 DYTPTESRK
+178 DYTPTESSK
-187 TLKLE
+187 IIKLE
-192 KGKENTA
+192 KGKANTA
-199 TFEYCYTGTVETITS
+199 TFEYRYTGAVETITS

-236 VIVPGTA
+236 VIVPGTS
-243 QPSGFT
+243 QPTGFT

-254 NASNTANNR
+254 NASNAVN
-263 ANGGGNA
+263 APVGN
-270 LNTPAGNIANNVA
+270 TANNVA
-283 DNSANNAADNAVN
+283 DNNANNAADNAVN
-296 APADENEDQTVDD
+296 APADDNEDQTVDD
-309 GNVEIPEEQTPL
+309 SNVEIPEEQTPL
-321 VDGDENDGV
+321 VDGDGNDGV

-335 SVTPLA
+335 SETPLA
-341 NTAEDE
+341 NTTEDA
-347 STVSGD
+347 STASGD
-353 VDGKDADLAA
+353 VNGKDADLAA

-380 IAAVFVVGLIV
+380 ITAIFVVGLIV

-399 RSK
+399 KSK

>member
-15 FLFMAM
+15 FIFMAL

-33 KEVAEKRMYTVTFR
+33 KEAVGKRMYTVTFR
-47 AGNVAS
+47 AGNIAC
-53 FDTDKITV
+53 FDIDKITV
-61 SDGMEVTKNYIKVK
+61 SEGMEVTKNYIKVK
-75 VAKGDTLALT
+75 VAKGDTLAFT
-85 VPDWESDARLTSWF
+85 VPGWESDAGLTSWF

-114 AFSGVVGTAVER
+114 DFNGVVGTAVER

-138 NPVSYTVSFV
+138 DPVSYTVSFI
-148 DSQTKEQIAAPQIIY
+148 DSQTKEQIAAPQITY
-163 GNAEETITVLPVTVS
+163 GNAEETITVIPVTVP
-178 DYTPTESRK
+178 DYTPVESSK
-187 TLKLE
+187 IIKLE

-199 TFEYCYTGTVETITS
+199 TFEYRYTGAVETITS

-229 VNEVEET
+229 VSEVEET
-236 VIVPGTA
+236 VIVPGAA
-243 QPSGFT
+243 QPSGVT

-254 NASNTANNR
+254 NASNAVN
-263 ANGGGNA
+263 APVGN
-270 LNTPAGNIANNVA
+270 TANNVA
-283 DNSANNAADNAVN
+283 DNNANNAADNAVN
-296 APADENEDQTVDD
+296 APADDNEDQTVDD
-309 GNVEIPEEQTPL
+309 SNVEIPEEQTPL
-321 VDGDENDGV
+321 VDGDGNDGA

-335 SVTPLA
+335 SETPLA
-341 NTAEDE
+341 NTAEDA
-347 STVSGD
+347 STASGD
-353 VDGKDADLAA
+353 VNGNDADLAA

-380 IAAVFVVGLIV
+380 ITAVFVVGLIV

-399 RSK
+399 KSK

>member
-15 FLFMAM
+15 FIFMAL

-33 KEVAEKRMYTVTFR
+33 KEVVEKRMYTVTFR
-47 AGNVAS
+47 AGNIAC
-53 FDTDKITV
+53 FDIDKITV
-61 SDGMEVTKNYIKVK
+61 SEGMEVTKNYIKVK
-75 VAKGDTLALT
+75 VAKGDTLAFT
-85 VPDWESDARLTSWF
+85 VPGWESDARLTSWF

-114 AFSGVVGTAVER
+114 AFNGVVGTVVER

-138 NPVSYTVSFV
+138 DPVSYTVSFI
-148 DSQTKEQIAAPQIIY
+148 DSQTKEQIAAPQITY
-163 GNAEETITVLPVTVS
+163 GNAEETITVIPVTVP
-178 DYTPTESRK
+178 DYTPTESSK
-187 TLKLE
+187 IIKLE

-199 TFEYCYTGTVETITS
+199 TFEYRYTGAVETITS

-236 VIVPGTA
+236 VIVPGTS
-243 QPSGFT
+243 QPTGFT

-254 NASNTANNR
+254 NASNAV
-263 ANGGGNA
+263 NA
-270 LNTPAGNIANNVA
+270 PVSNT
-283 DNSANNAADNAVN
+283 ANNAADNAVN
-296 APADENEDQTVDD
+296 APADDNEDQTVDD
-309 GNVEIPEEQTPL
+309 SNVEIPEEQTPL
-321 VDGDENDGV
+321 VDGDGNDGA

-335 SVTPLA
+335 SETPLA
-341 NTAEDE
+341 NTAEDA
-347 STVSGD
+347 STASGD
-353 VDGKDADLAA
+353 VNGNDADLAA

-380 IAAVFVVGLIV
+380 ITAVFVVGLIV

-399 RSK
+399 KSK

>member
-7 IITGFLTV
+7 IITSFLTV

-47 AGNVAS
+47 AGNIAC

-114 AFSGVVGTAVER
+114 DFNGVVGTAVER

-138 NPVSYTVSFV
+138 DPVSYTVSFI
-148 DSQTKEQIAAPQIIY
+148 DSQTKEQIAAPQITY
-163 GNAEETITVLPVTVS
+163 GNAEETITVIPVTVP
-178 DYTPTESRK
+178 DYTPVESSK
-187 TLKLE
+187 IIKLE

-199 TFEYCYTGTVETITS
+199 TFEYRYTGAVETITS

-236 VIVPGTA
+236 VIVPGTS
-243 QPSGFT
+243 QPTGFT

-254 NASNTANNR
+254 NASNAVN
-263 ANGGGNA
+263 APVGN
-270 LNTPAGNIANNVA
+270 TANNVA
-283 DNSANNAADNAVN
+283 DNNANNAADNAVN
-296 APADENEDQTVDD
+296 ALADDNEDQTVDD
-309 GNVEIPEEQTPL
+309 SNVEIPEEQTPL
-321 VDGDENDGV
+321 VDGDGNDGV

-335 SVTPLA
+335 SETPLA

-347 STVSGD
+347 NTVSGD
-353 VDGKDADLAA
+353 VDGNDADLAA

-380 IAAVFVVGLIV
+380 IAAVFIAGLIA
-391 FLIYKNRK
+391 FLVYKNRK

>member
-53 FDTDKITV
+53 IDTDKITV

-75 VAKGDTLALT
+75 VAKGDTIASA
-85 VPDWESDARLTSWF
+85 VPGWESDAGLTSWF

-114 AFSGVVGTAVER
+114 AFSGIVGTAVER

-138 NPVSYTVSFV
+138 DPVSYTVSFI
-148 DSQTKEQIAAPQIIY
+148 DSKTKEQIATPQIIY
-163 GNAEETITVLPVTVS
+163 GNAEETIMVTPVTVS
-178 DYTPTESRK
+178 DYTPTEGSK

-192 KGKENTA
+192 KGKANTA
-199 TFEYCYTGTVETITS
+199 TFEYRYIGSVETITS

-243 QPSGFT
+243 RQTGFT

-254 NASNTANNR
+254 NASNTVNAPV
-263 ANGGGNA
+263 GN
-270 LNTPAGNIANNVA
+270 TANNVA
-283 DNSANNAADNAVN
+283 DNNANNAADNAVN
-296 APADENEDQTVDD
+296 ALADDNEDQTVDD
-309 GNVEIPEEQTPL
+309 SNVEIPEEQTPL
-321 VDGDENDGV
+321 VDGDGNDGV

-335 SVTPLA
+335 SETPLA

-347 STVSGD
+347 NTVSGD
-353 VDGKDADLAA
+353 VDGNDADLAA

-380 IAAVFVVGLIV
+380 IAAVFIAGLIA
-391 FLIYKNRK
+391 FLVYKNRK

>member
-7 IITGFLTV
+7 IITGFLMV
-15 FLFMAM
+15 FIFMAL

-33 KEVAEKRMYTVTFR
+33 KEVAGKRMYTVTFR

-75 VAKGDTLALT
+75 VAKGDTLAFT
-85 VPDWESDARLTSWF
+85 VPGWESDARLTSWF

-138 NPVSYTVSFV
+138 DPVSYTVSFI
-148 DSQTKEQIAAPQIIY
+148 DSQTKEQIAARQIIY
-163 GNAEETITVLPVTVS
+163 GNAEETIMVTPVTVS
-178 DYTPTESRK
+178 DYTPTESSK
-187 TLKLE
+187 IIKLE

-199 TFEYCYTGTVETITS
+199 TFEYRYTGAVETITS

-229 VNEVEET
+229 VSEVEET
-236 VIVPGTA
+236 VIVPGTS
-243 QPSGFT
+243 QPTGFT

-254 NASNTANNR
+254 NASNAVN
-263 ANGGGNA
+263 APVGN
-270 LNTPAGNIANNVA
+270 TANNVA
-283 DNSANNAADNAVN
+283 DNNANNAADNAVN
-296 APADENEDQTVDD
+296 APADDNEDQTVDD
-309 GNVEIPEEQTPL
+309 SNVEIPEEQTPL

-335 SVTPLA
+335 SETPLS

-353 VDGKDADLAA
+353 VDGNDADLAA

-380 IAAVFVVGLIV
+380 IAAVFIGGLIA
-391 FLIYKNRK
+391 FLVYKNRK

>member
-15 FLFMAM
+15 FIFMAL

-33 KEVAEKRMYTVTFR
+33 KEAVEKRMYTVTFR
-47 AGNVAS
+47 AGNIAC
-53 FDTDKITV
+53 FDIDKITV

-75 VAKGDTLALT
+75 VAKGDTLAFT
-85 VPDWESDARLTSWF
+85 VPGWESDAGLTSWF

-138 NPVSYTVSFV
+138 DPVSYTVSFI
-148 DSQTKEQIAAPQIIY
+148 DSQTKEQIAAPQITY
-163 GNAEETITVLPVTVS
+163 GNAEETIMVTPVTVS
-178 DYTPTESRK
+178 DYTPTESSK

-192 KGKENTA
+192 KGKANTA
-199 TFEYCYTGTVETITS
+199 TFEYRYTGSVETITS

-236 VIVPGTA
+236 VIVPGAA
-243 QPSGFT
+243 QPSGVT

-254 NASNTANNR
+254 NASNAVN
-263 ANGGGNA
+263 APVGN
-270 LNTPAGNIANNVA
+270 TANNVA
-283 DNSANNAADNAVN
+283 DNNANNAADNAVN
-296 APADENEDQTVDD
+296 APADDNEDQTVDD
-309 GNVEIPEEQTPL
+309 SNVEIPEEQTPL
-321 VDGDENDGV
+321 VDGDGNDGV

-335 SVTPLA
+335 SETPLA
-341 NTAEDE
+341 NTAEDA
-347 STVSGD
+347 STASGD
-353 VDGKDADLAA
+353 VDGNDADLAA

-380 IAAVFVVGLIV
+380 IAAVFSAGLIA
-391 FLIYKNRK
+391 FLVYKNRK

>member
-15 FLFMAM
+15 FIFMAL

-33 KEVAEKRMYTVTFR
+33 KEVVEKRMYTVTFR
-47 AGNVAS
+47 AGNIAC
-53 FDTDKITV
+53 FDIDKITV
-61 SDGMEVTKNYIKVK
+61 SEGMEVTKNYIKVK
-75 VAKGDTLALT
+75 VAKGDTLAFT
-85 VPDWESDARLTSWF
+85 VPGWESDARLTSWF

-138 NPVSYTVSFV
+138 DPVSYTVSFI

-163 GNAEETITVLPVTVS
+163 GNAEETIMVTPVTVS
-178 DYTPTESRK
+178 DYTPTESSK
-187 TLKLE
+187 IIKLE

-199 TFEYCYTGTVETITS
+199 TFEYRYTGAVETITS

-229 VNEVEET
+229 VSEVEET
-236 VIVPGTA
+236 VIVPGTS
-243 QPSGFT
+243 QPTGFT

-254 NASNTANNR
+254 NASNAVN
-263 ANGGGNA
+263 APVGN
-270 LNTPAGNIANNVA
+270 TANNVA
-283 DNSANNAADNAVN
+283 DNNANNAADNAVN
-296 APADENEDQTVDD
+296 APADDNEDQTVDD
-309 GNVEIPEEQTPL
+309 SNVEIPEEQTPL

-335 SVTPLA
+335 SETPLA

-353 VDGKDADLAA
+353 VDGNDADLAA

-380 IAAVFVVGLIV
+380 IAAVFIGGLIA
-391 FLIYKNRK
+391 FLVYKNRK